1 MGGRATAPGSSPPA
15 ETMYNEHFGF
25 TESPFNVTPDSRFF
39 FVNPCYEEAFATLRY
54 GIDARKGFVVVTGQP
69 GTGKTTLLKRL
80 TCSLESN
87 VQAAC
92 IFDPHLTFIQLLR
105 LTLGE
110 LGVPSTG
117 KDRLSMMGQL
127 YDHLIQQLENG
138 QIVCLMIDEAQNLS
152 VEMLE
157 ELRLLSN
164 LETDTD
170 KLLQIILVGQ
180 PEFEDRLERPELVQ
194 LKQRVALRCRLR
206 PLELS
211 EVSLYIESRL
221 ETIHYK
227 RPNLFDDESINLIAL
242 YSKGIP
248 RLINSICDNALL
260 IAYTANR
267 RYVVAQDICEAAIE
281 LQLESIQRS
290 SNKAPG
296 TMPQEV
302 QRSAE
307 QKSKFDEI
315 FSSPS
320 PLELTRTA
328 ADFPSFQFPAE
339 PDAVS
344 AKPAHSSSA
353 QPEFEPFVAYVGQ
366 RSRRTRRGGL
376 YVLGLSLL
384 LILSGSALLYGARQS
399 LLWIPN
405 VRGYLR
411 DIGSLGH
418 LPEWNRSELQS
429 AENRLPAPQ
438 PPAENRLPSP
448 QPPAPSVA
456 DEKFDKIPDRE
467 TVKNDLATVPDN
479 SADTEIQVSP
489 EARDKPADRAT
500 KITEKKR
507 IPEQRPSG
515 VRIANDQE
523 IAGRKLE
530 MEVYKAI
537 SDRAITGVEIVSVSD
552 GTVYLDGRVATPR
565 QKLAAVRAAMS
576 VPGVKS
582 VRDRIVIDN

>member
-1 MGGRATAPGSSPPA
+1 MRENEWTRQDAEFSPLA
-15 ETMYNEHFGF
+15 EPMYNEHFGF

-54 GIDARKGFVVVTGQP
+54 GIDARKGFVVITGQP

-110 LGVPSTG
+110 LGVTSTG

-164 LETDTD
+164 LETDTE

-194 LKQRVALRCRLR
+194 LRQRVALRCRLR

-211 EVSLYIESRL
+211 EVSLYIQSRL

-227 RPNLFDDESINLIAL
+227 RSNLFDDESINLIAQ

-267 RYVVAQDICEAAIE
+267 RYVIAQDVCEAAIE
-281 LQLESIQRS
+281 LQLESVQRS

-302 QRSAE
+302 ERSAE

-320 PLELTRTA
+320 RLESTRAA

-339 PDAVS
+339 P
-344 AKPAHSSSA
+344 AHSGSA
-353 QPEFEPFVAYVGQ
+353 QPEFEPFVAYVGE

-384 LILSGSALLYGARQS
+384 LILSGSAVLYGSRQN

-479 SADTEIQVSP
+479 GADTEIQVSP
-489 EARDKPADRAT
+489 EVRDKPADRAT

-507 IPEQRPSG
+507 IAEQRPSG

-582 VRDRIVIDN
+582 VRDRIAIDN